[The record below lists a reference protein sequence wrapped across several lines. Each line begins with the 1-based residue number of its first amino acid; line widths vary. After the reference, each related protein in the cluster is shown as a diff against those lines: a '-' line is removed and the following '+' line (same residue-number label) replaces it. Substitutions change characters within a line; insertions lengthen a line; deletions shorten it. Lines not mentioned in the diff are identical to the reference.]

1 MTNVEQLRRSINSYA
16 TIRVEVT
23 PDQSAHWLY
32 QHADIGKGVRPC
44 FRTQLME
51 DMWGY
56 LTSITLRE
64 SQREPGRL
72 RHLVLASD
80 APAFNLGGDL
90 ELFAELIRSNN
101 RQKLLEYAR
110 RCVDGVY
117 HFHNGLG
124 GDVRTI
130 ALVQGDALG
139 GGLAQLGGVIP
150 DYFDQELPTAQWFTG
165 LLGVLSPASPH
176 GFLQGS
182 LAADEFFK
190 QPAVE
195 AEFAEHNLK
204 VVSAAVTE
212 PYSLLCTKPSETLA
226 QTTGL
231 RARTAGATRNAE
243 LAALGLTAVNLPP
256 DDVYDGMQRGV
267 IDCTVAAK
275 SLMSTYGLWEVAPY
289 FTPVGITPALR
300 VNAMN
305 LDVWNALPPDVQK
318 VMMDAVPTYI
328 AGIVRA
334 ELDAYA
340 KLFGPDGPAANG
352 TDPNRTALSGTAE
365 RLPAVR
371 SGPVSGSERD
381 GWRSPASWADAGPVS
396 SRPGPAGRD
405 RRWAVSRGDR

>member
-1 MTNVEQLRRSINSYA
+1 MRRTTRAAIAVCTALGAALAGGCAGSTPGGAATSTETMEPITITVSDLANEHHSTAVGLRTWA
-16 TIRVEVT
+16 DEVT
-23 PDQSAHWLY
+23 ARTG
-32 QHADIGKGVRPC
+32 GKVR
-44 FRTQLME
+44 FEYFWSGSLA
-51 DMWGY
+51 
-56 LTSITLRE
+56 
-64 SQREPGRL
+64 PG
-72 RHLVLASD
+72 
-80 APAFNLGGDL
+80 N
-90 ELFAELIRSNN
+90 E
-101 RQKLLEYAR
+101 
-110 RCVDGVY
+110 
-117 HFHNGLG
+117 
-124 GDVRTI
+124 
-130 ALVQGDALG
+130 ALDALG

-340 KLFGPDGPAANG
+340 KLFGPDGPAAKVHLQNPAELG
-352 TDPNRTALSGTAE
+352 EHVRRAQAE
-365 RLPAVR
+365 RLTGLAAHAPATIADPADEVR
-371 SGPVSGSERD
+371 RFRESAAAWLAVVLDDMGVPEPRLDTPEAIRASFVEGAAFDLDRWVELVRAKRGGS
-381 GWRSPASWADAGPVS
+381 
-396 SRPGPAGRD
+396 
-405 RRWAVSRGDR
+405 